1 MPKVLPYKQY
11 THFMEKKKTDYKS
24 GQRYQEAF
32 LKVYP
37 PDKSIIRRRDIKSL
51 DQENPTRQNRKLPPD
66 CKSDN
71 SYKSG
76 DTGYPLAGRIAL
88 TVVYGSTIL
97 YHE

>member
-1 MPKVLPYKQY
+1 
-11 THFMEKKKTDYKS
+11 MEKKKTDCKS
-24 GQRYQEAF
+24 GQRYPEAF

-76 DTGYPLAGRIAL
+76 DTGYRCF
-88 TVVYGSTIL
+88 GSIKN
-97 YHE
+97 YKSV